1 MVAFGRLQ
9 NGTLSRRH
17 FLKALGLA
25 AGAVALGPAL
35 MGRGDDQIVIGVP
48 SSMGIFVGQGD
59 ANGVGLAIREIN
71 STGGVLGRQLAMVT
85 ADDKQ
90 DPATGKAAI
99 QDLVT
104 NKNAEFLIGLFRSEV
119 VMAVLPDVARLKVPL
134 LITGSTFPAATQQVA
149 QDYNTY
155 KYVFRP
161 MLNGNFL
168 AVHLLEFSANYLAG
182 FLIPNKLLPNNKVA
196 IVSEDLLWTQ
206 PLQGLLQKMLPQFG
220 MEVVGA
226 PRIALGTTDYGP
238 IFSQMAGASAAIT
251 AFSDP
256 TVAIPFVAAWATA
269 QVPIP
274 LFGINAPFQ
283 GPEAFAAT
291 QGLAQGI
298 VQTDIGPGSD
308 VAITAKSRLF
318 YQAYVATYQKDPVYT
333 ACISYDSTYALADAI
348 TRAGT
353 TDADAV
359 VAALETTNWT
369 GASGQIQFYGENP
382 GAEDPKYGK
391 YAFRHDSK
399 YGPQMIYPVEEQLD
413 AHGKKMV
420 IWPSIWANG
429 SFLLPP
435 WMRH

>member
-1 MVAFGRLQ
+1 MTGFRSLRKGNV
-9 NGTLSRRH
+9 SRRD
-17 FLKALGLA
+17 FLKTLGLA

-35 MGRGDDQIVIGVP
+35 IGRGDDQIVIGVP

-59 ANGVGLAIREIN
+59 ANGVALAIREIN
-71 STGGVLGRQLAMVT
+71 SAGGVLGRQLAMET

-99 QDLVT
+99 QDLVVSR
-104 NKNAEFLIGLFRSEV
+104 NAQFLIGLFRSEV

-155 KYVFRP
+155 KYIFRS
-161 MLNGNFL
+161 MLNGSFL
-168 AVHLLEFSANYLAG
+168 AVHLLEFSADYLAG
-182 FLIPNKLLPNNKVA
+182 FLIPKKLLPNNKVA

-206 PLQGLLQKMLPQFG
+206 PVQGLLQKMLPQFG
-220 MEVVGA
+220 LQVVGA
-226 PRIALGTTDYGP
+226 VRIAVGTTDYGP
-238 IFSQMAGASAAIT
+238 IFSQMAEASAAIT
-251 AFSDP
+251 LFSDP

-283 GPEAFAAT
+283 GSEAFAAT

-308 VAITAKSRLF
+308 VAITARSRPF
-318 YQAYVATYQKDPVYT
+318 YQAYVAAYHKDPVYT
-333 ACISYDSTYALADAI
+333 AAISYDSTYLLADAI

-359 VAALETTNWT
+359 VAALEATNWT
-369 GASGQIQFYGENP
+369 GASGQIQFYGANP
-382 GAEDPKYGK
+382 AAEDPKYGK

-399 YGPQMIYPVEEQLD
+399 YGSQMIYPVEEQLD
-413 AHGKKMV
+413 AQGKKV
-420 IWPSIWANG
+420 VLWPLIWANG

-435 WMRH
+435 WMR